1 MKRSNN
7 YGITLIAL
15 VVTIVVLLILAGI
28 TIRLVF
34 SNDGIIS
41 KAREAKNATED
52 SELADRQALNDLD
65 DLIDDT
71 LGGAPKADDDSP
83 GSLDGDG
90 SDQNP
95 YRVSSIEDLVAFSQ
109 DVNSGNNYSGKNII
123 LDVDLNFESD
133 NSYINPNTTEFGDI
147 NGDGTISTIK
157 QEVTT
162 GNGFVPIGTIGSS
175 PTDGNMFS
183 GIFDGQNHSIEN
195 YNINV
200 SHIPQVG
207 ALALFLS
214 NNGTIKNLN
223 INSMDISSTSSI
235 NDDVYITSL
244 CFLNN
249 GTIENCSVTGDI
261 SGTDTNI
268 YFSSIAGNNYG
279 TIKNCY
285 NKANINFTTDKITI
299 AASGICTNNYGKIL
313 MSANEGNIN
322 ATFSDIY
329 GSAIVP
335 VAITY
340 RTASFSG
347 IANNN
352 VGEINGC
359 YNSGIL
365 STNNAEQSII
375 SGISANNYQ
384 GQTNGKIYNSYN
396 LGNLSGDAT
405 LSNTIVSGISSSEKG
420 IIQNCYNVG
429 VTNVSCSFFSQM
441 GISKGLSI
449 GLSSNMS
456 NCYTLN
462 DVSEDDKYKQLP
474 GVELGGITTLDSDA
488 MKNESLIDSLNKSI
502 DSEYN
507 GEILF
512 IKNANG
518 YPTVSMN

>member
-200 SHIPQVG
+200 SHIPQGG

-268 YFSSIAGNNYG
+268 YFSSI
-279 TIKNCY
+279 I
-285 NKANINFTTDKITI
+285 
-299 AASGICTNNYGKIL
+299 SRWICCG
-313 MSANEGNIN
+313 SWP
-322 ATFSDIY
+322 ATW
-329 GSAIVP
+329 
-335 VAITY
+335 
-340 RTASFSG
+340 
-347 IANNN
+347 
-352 VGEINGC
+352 
-359 YNSGIL
+359 
-365 STNNAEQSII
+365 
-375 SGISANNYQ
+375 
-384 GQTNGKIYNSYN
+384 
-396 LGNLSGDAT
+396 
-405 LSNTIVSGISSSEKG
+405 
-420 IIQNCYNVG
+420 
-429 VTNVSCSFFSQM
+429 
-441 GISKGLSI
+441 
-449 GLSSNMS
+449 
-456 NCYTLN
+456 
-462 DVSEDDKYKQLP
+462 
-474 GVELGGITTLDSDA
+474 
-488 MKNESLIDSLNKSI
+488 
-502 DSEYN
+502 
-507 GEILF
+507 
-512 IKNANG
+512 
-518 YPTVSMN
+518 